1 MQGCSLREM
10 ERKIGWSVGSGDQS
24 AHATPKNEKK
34 MTFEFVFIKLQFPQV
49 HKVSQ
54 GLGNGSCGKRR

>member
-1 MQGCSLREM
+1 M

-24 AHATPKNEKK
+24 AHTTPKNEKK